1 MFKKTTKP
9 KVVIDEFPK
18 INSIGVILDSSS
30 QGFNA
35 LQVATSLSKR
45 LEASLEIIISEDYYE
60 PIEVLLTSTQKEFET
75 LQITAR
81 DFVKGEDAEAHIEQ
95 IISDKVRRILELFEE
110 EAKEED
116 TLAGKLFNFIKKS
129 GVQIMV
135 IGVPLFKT
143 SEDKESLGNYVFK
156 LLREREIQANFLLVS
171 GIKHVIADSV
181 LAFVSVEQQPT
192 SIVALY
198 RRALSFATKKTRFK
212 TVGIVP
218 DNVIETVARLDL
230 PSDDPEAVPDL
241 KSAKTKLST
250 KMEETLESISLKKE
264 IDDEIIHGSPT
275 WEVKSGHVAEI
286 VREYLNE
293 LQPGVVFVRS
303 VAEISENLDP
313 FADKVT
319 RQVLNE
325 GYNCLV
331 IWD

>member
-1 MFKKTTKP
+1 
-9 KVVIDEFPK
+9 
-18 INSIGVILDSSS
+18 
-30 QGFNA
+30 
-35 LQVATSLSKR
+35 
-45 LEASLEIIISEDYYE
+45 
-60 PIEVLLTSTQKEFET
+60 
-75 LQITAR
+75 
-81 DFVKGEDAEAHIEQ
+81 
-95 IISDKVRRILELFEE
+95 
-110 EAKEED
+110 
-116 TLAGKLFNFIKKS
+116 
-129 GVQIMV
+129 
-135 IGVPLFKT
+135 
-143 SEDKESLGNYVFK
+143 
-156 LLREREIQANFLLVS
+156 
-171 GIKHVIADSV
+171 
-181 LAFVSVEQQPT
+181 
-192 SIVALY
+192 
-198 RRALSFATKKTRFK
+198 LSFATKKTRFK

-218 DNVIETVARLDL
+218 DSVIETVARLDL
-230 PSDDPEAVPDL
+230 SSDDPEAVPDL